1 MVMIML
7 NCCIIYCRL
16 YFLCRLKATNLGK
29 MVNDT
34 DLRKYFASVKKIVR
48 PKVPGTDSDEEY
60 AYLKFKTD
68 EAAAAALKTM
78 HKQFIRGQSIKLS
91 YKLKAEDETE
101 GGHADTIPQPSV
113 L

>member
-1 MVMIML
+1 
-7 NCCIIYCRL
+7 
-16 YFLCRLKATNLGK
+16 

-48 PKVPGTDSDEEY
+48 PKVPGTESDEEY

-78 HKQFIRGQSIKLS
+78 HKQLIRGQEIHLS
-91 YKLKAEDETE
+91 YKLKAEDETV
-101 GGHADTIPQPSV
+101 GGQREAEPQPS
-113 L
+113 LLQNTGFSFTLLLFLAFLPTYKHR

>member
-1 MVMIML
+1 MKV
-7 NCCIIYCRL
+7 
-16 YFLCRLKATNLGK
+16 TNLGTQ
-29 MVNDT
+29 VNDT

-48 PKVPGTDSDEEY
+48 PLKPGSQYEEDY

-78 HKQFIRGQSIKLS
+78 HEQSIRGQSIKLQ
-91 YKLKAEDETE
+91 YKLKAEDETK
-101 GGHADTIPQPSV
+101 GGQRDSAPKQPTV

>member
-1 MVMIML
+1 M
-7 NCCIIYCRL
+7 
-16 YFLCRLKATNLGK
+16 YFLCSLKVTNLGR
-29 MVNDT
+29 MVNDM

-48 PKVPGTDSDEEY
+48 PKHPGTDEDEEY

-91 YKLKAEDETE
+91 YKLKTEDETE
-101 GGHADTIPQPSV
+101 GGHEDTLPQPTI